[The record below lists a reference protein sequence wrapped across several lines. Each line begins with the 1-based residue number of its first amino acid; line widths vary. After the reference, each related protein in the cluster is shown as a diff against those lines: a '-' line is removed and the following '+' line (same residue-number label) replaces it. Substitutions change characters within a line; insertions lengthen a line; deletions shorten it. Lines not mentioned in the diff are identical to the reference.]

1 MTEISEGETTL
12 ERLSAEECHAL
23 LETIPIGRIVFTE
36 NALPA
41 IQPVNFVL
49 DGTDI
54 VVRTRR
60 GSKLVAA
67 AHHAVVA
74 FEVDDYDPDLRT
86 GWSVV
91 LIGRARVVR
100 DEGELEHLRRLPLA
114 TWATGDRPHFIKV
127 EPNMVRGRR
136 LRRVGTHPPAAGER
150 SPQVEQSRDGQD
162 PSAPR

>member
-1 MTEISEGETTL
+1 MALMIADLAGEAGGEKEVEVTDTDSFDTTL

-23 LETIPIGRIVFTE
+23 LATIPIGRIVFTE

-41 IQPVNFVL
+41 IQPVNFVV
-49 DGTDI
+49 DGQDI

-67 AHHAVVA
+67 AHRAIVA

-100 DEGELEHLRRLPLA
+100 DEGELERLRGLPLEM
-114 TWATGDRPHFIKV
+114 WASGDRPHFIRV
-127 EPNMVRGRR
+127 EASMIRGRR
-136 LRRVGTHPPAAGER
+136 LRRVAG
-150 SPQVEQSRDGQD
+150 
-162 PSAPR
+162 